1 MKAVDHQSESL
12 VEVDRRL
19 TNLLVRRQER
29 EGQDGGKFY
38 KQKLLEFQKM
48 DADKIKIENN
58 NDSLIETN

>member
-12 VEVDRRL
+12 AEVDRRL

-38 KQKLLEFQKM
+38 KQKLSEFQKI
-48 DADKIKIENN
+48 DADKIKIKNN
-58 NDSLIETN
+58 NESLIETN